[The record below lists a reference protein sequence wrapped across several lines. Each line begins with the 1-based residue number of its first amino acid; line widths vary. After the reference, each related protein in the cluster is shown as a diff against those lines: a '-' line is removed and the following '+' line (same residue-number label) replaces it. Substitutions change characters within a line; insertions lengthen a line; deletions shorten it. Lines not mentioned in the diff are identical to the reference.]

1 MEDSLPPCTDTGAA
15 PIAETRWTARASLP
29 SLTPMTAAP
38 PVIRLQDATDP
49 AERASV
55 RRVVEAAFGEEGPQV
70 ADLVDALQ
78 ASDAFAGRLSYVALR
93 DGAVVGHV
101 MLTRGWVDAPQ
112 RLVEVHVLSPLSV
125 LPEHQRGG
133 VGRALVAHAV
143 AAAGDAGSPAV
154 FLEGSPAYYSRLGF
168 EPGSAHGFTRPSVR
182 IPEPAFQVVTLPARE
197 PWMTGALVYPDPF
210 WAHDCVGLR

>member
-1 MEDSLPPCTDTGAA
+1 
-15 PIAETRWTARASLP
+15 
-29 SLTPMTAAP
+29 MTAAP
-38 PVIRLQDATDP
+38 PTIRLQDATDP

-55 RRVVEAAFGEEGPQV
+55 RRVIEAAFGAQEGPQV

-78 ASDAFAGRLSYVALR
+78 ASDAFADRFSFVAEC

-101 MLTRGWVDAPQ
+101 MLTRGWVDAAE

-125 LPEHQRGG
+125 LPGHQRGG
-133 VGRALVAHAV
+133 VGRALVTHAV

-182 IPEPAFQVVTLPARE
+182 IPEPAFQVVTLPAHE
-197 PWMTGALVYPDPF
+197 PWMTGALVYPDRF
-210 WAHDCVGLR
+210 WAHDGVGLR

>member
-1 MEDSLPPCTDTGAA
+1 
-15 PIAETRWTARASLP
+15 
-29 SLTPMTAAP
+29 MTAAP
-38 PVIRLQDATDP
+38 PAIRLQDATDP

-55 RRVVEAAFGEEGPQV
+55 RRVVEAAFGAQEGPQV
-70 ADLVDALQ
+70 AALVDALQ
-78 ASDAFAGRLSYVALR
+78 ASDAFADRLSFVAEQ

-112 RLVEVHVLSPLSV
+112 RLVEVLVLSPLSV

-210 WAHDCVGLR
+210 WVHDCVGLR

>member
-1 MEDSLPPCTDTGAA
+1 
-15 PIAETRWTARASLP
+15 
-29 SLTPMTAAP
+29 MTAAP
-38 PVIRLQDATDP
+38 PAIRLQDATDP

-55 RRVVEAAFGEEGPQV
+55 RRVVEAAFGAQEGPQV
-70 ADLVDALQ
+70 ADLVDALE
-78 ASDAFAGRLSYVALR
+78 ASDAFADRLSFVAVR

-112 RLVEVHVLSPLSV
+112 RLVEVLVLSPLSV
-125 LPEHQRGG
+125 MPGHQGEG
-133 VGRALVAHAV
+133 IGRALVAHAV
-143 AAAGDAGSPAV
+143 AAAGDAASPAV

-168 EPGSAHGFTRPSVR
+168 EPGGAHGFTRPSVR
-182 IPEPAFQVVTLPARE
+182 IPEPAFQVVTLPALE